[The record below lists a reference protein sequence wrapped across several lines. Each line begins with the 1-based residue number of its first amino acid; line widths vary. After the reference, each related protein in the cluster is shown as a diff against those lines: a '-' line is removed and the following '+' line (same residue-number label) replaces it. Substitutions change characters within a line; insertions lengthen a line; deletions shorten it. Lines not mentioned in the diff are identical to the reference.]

1 MGFKIAIL
9 ISGRGSNMLN
19 IIEACN
25 NKKLYSS
32 VNLVVSNRPNA
43 VGLKV
48 ANKYKVRTE
57 ILDSNNLT
65 KENFEI
71 LLDKILKKNNIN
83 LVCLAGFMKILS
95 KDFIKKWPKMI
106 LNIHPSVLPS
116 FKGLNAQRQAIENK
130 AKYSGCTVHFVNEE
144 MDSGEIIDQ
153 KIVGIS
159 TNDDVDSL
167 SKKILMEEHK
177 LYIKVLK
184 KLEKN
189 CGKNEQ
195 QTARKLL

>member
-48 ANKYKVRTE
+48 ASKYKVRTE

-65 KENFEI
+65 KENFES

-95 KDFIKKWPKMI
+95 KDFVKKWPKMI
-106 LNIHPSVLPS
+106 LNIHPSILPS

-153 KIVGIS
+153 KIVSIS

-184 KLEKN
+184 ELEKN

-195 QTARKLL
+195 

>member
-32 VNLVVSNRPNA
+32 VNLVVSNRPN
-43 VGLKV
+43 VLGLKV
-48 ANKYKVRTE
+48 ASKYKVRTE

-65 KENFEI
+65 KENFES

-95 KDFIKKWPKMI
+95 KDFVKKWPKMI
-106 LNIHPSVLPS
+106 LNIHPSILPS

-153 KIVGIS
+153 KIVSIS

-184 KLEKN
+184 ELEKN

-195 QTARKLL
+195 

>member
-32 VNLVVSNRPNA
+32 VNLVVSNRPN
-43 VGLKV
+43 VLGLKV
-48 ANKYKVRTE
+48 ASKYKVRTE

-65 KENFEI
+65 KENFES

-95 KDFIKKWPKMI
+95 KDFVKKWPKMI
-106 LNIHPSVLPS
+106 LNIHPSILPS

-153 KIVGIS
+153 KIVSIS
-159 TNDDVDSL
+159 NNDDVDSL

-184 KLEKN
+184 ELEKN

-195 QTARKLL
+195 

>member
-32 VNLVVSNRPNA
+32 VNLVVSNKPSA

-106 LNIHPSVLPS
+106 LNIHPSILPS

-159 TNDDVDSL
+159 TNDDVNSL

-184 KLEKN
+184 ELEKN

-195 QTARKLL
+195 

>member
-25 NKKLYSS
+25 SKKLYSS
-32 VNLVVSNRPNA
+32 VNLVVSNRPN
-43 VGLKV
+43 VLGLKV
-48 ANKYKVRTE
+48 ASKYKVRTE

-65 KENFEI
+65 KENFES

-95 KDFIKKWPKMI
+95 KDFVKKWPKMI
-106 LNIHPSVLPS
+106 LNIHPSILPS

-153 KIVGIS
+153 KIVSIS
-159 TNDDVDSL
+159 NNDDVDSL

-184 KLEKN
+184 ELEKN

-195 QTARKLL
+195 

>member
-32 VNLVVSNRPNA
+32 VKLVVSNRPNA

-48 ANKYKVRTE
+48 ASKYKVRTE

-106 LNIHPSVLPS
+106 LNIHPSILPS

-189 CGKNEQ
+189 CGKNE
-195 QTARKLL
+195 

>member
-32 VNLVVSNRPNA
+32 DNLVVSNRPN
-43 VGLKV
+43 VLGLKV
-48 ANKYKVRTE
+48 ASKYKVRTE

-65 KENFEI
+65 KENFES

-95 KDFIKKWPKMI
+95 KDFVKKWPKMI
-106 LNIHPSVLPS
+106 LNIHPSILPS

-153 KIVGIS
+153 KIVSIS
-159 TNDDVDSL
+159 NNDDVDSL

-184 KLEKN
+184 ELEKN

-195 QTARKLL
+195 

>member
-19 IIEACN
+19 IIEACK
-25 NKKLYSS
+25 NKKLSSS
-32 VNLVVSNRPNA
+32 VNLVVSNRPNV

-48 ANKYKVRTE
+48 ASKYKVRTE

-65 KENFEI
+65 KKKFES

-95 KDFIKKWPKMI
+95 KDFVKKWPKMI
-106 LNIHPSVLPS
+106 LNIHPSILPS

-144 MDSGEIIDQ
+144 MDSGEVIDQ

-184 KLEKN
+184 ELEKN

-195 QTARKLL
+195 

>member
-1 MGFKIAIL
+1 MGFKISIL

-32 VNLVVSNRPNA
+32 VSLVVSNRPNA

-48 ANKYKVRTE
+48 ASKYKVRTE

-65 KENFEI
+65 KENFES

-95 KDFIKKWPKMI
+95 KDFVKKWPKMI
-106 LNIHPSVLPS
+106 LNIHPSILPS

-153 KIVGIS
+153 KIVSIS

-184 KLEKN
+184 ELEKN

-195 QTARKLL
+195 

>member
-19 IIEACN
+19 IIEACK
-25 NKKLYSS
+25 NKKLCSS
-32 VNLVVSNRPNA
+32 VNLVVSNRPNV

-48 ANKYKVRTE
+48 ASKYKVRTE

-65 KENFEI
+65 KENFES

-95 KDFIKKWPKMI
+95 KDFVKKWPKMI
-106 LNIHPSVLPS
+106 LNIHPSILPS

-144 MDSGEIIDQ
+144 MDSGEVIDQ

-195 QTARKLL
+195 

>member
-19 IIEACN
+19 IIEACK
-25 NKKLYSS
+25 NKKLCSS
-32 VNLVVSNRPNA
+32 VNLVVSNRPNV

-48 ANKYKVRTE
+48 ASKYKVRTE

-65 KENFEI
+65 KKKFES

-95 KDFIKKWPKMI
+95 KDFVKKWPKMI
-106 LNIHPSVLPS
+106 LNIHPSILPS

-153 KIVGIS
+153 KIVSIS
-159 TNDDVDSL
+159 NNDDVDSL

-184 KLEKN
+184 ELEKN

-195 QTARKLL
+195 

>member
-32 VNLVVSNRPNA
+32 VSLVVSNRPNA

-48 ANKYKVRTE
+48 ASKYKVRTE

-65 KENFEI
+65 KENFES

-95 KDFIKKWPKMI
+95 KDFVKKWPKMI
-106 LNIHPSVLPS
+106 LNIHPSILPS

-153 KIVGIS
+153 KIVSIS

-184 KLEKN
+184 ELEKN

-195 QTARKLL
+195 

>member
-32 VNLVVSNRPNA
+32 VNLVVSNRPN
-43 VGLKV
+43 VLGLKV
-48 ANKYKVRTE
+48 ASKYKVRTE

-65 KENFEI
+65 KKKFES

-95 KDFIKKWPKMI
+95 KDFVKKWPKMI
-106 LNIHPSVLPS
+106 LNIHPSILPS

-153 KIVGIS
+153 KIVSIS

-195 QTARKLL
+195 

>member
-43 VGLKV
+43 AGLKV
-48 ANKYKVRTE
+48 ASKYKVRTE

-65 KENFEI
+65 RKNFEI
-71 LLDKILKKNNIN
+71 FLDKILKKNNIN

-106 LNIHPSVLPS
+106 LNIHPSILPS

-153 KIVGIS
+153 KIVAIS

>member
-32 VNLVVSNRPNA
+32 VNLVVSNRPN
-43 VGLKV
+43 VLGLKV
-48 ANKYKVRTE
+48 ASKYKVRTE

-65 KENFEI
+65 KKKFES

-95 KDFIKKWPKMI
+95 KDFVKKWPKMI
-106 LNIHPSVLPS
+106 LNIHPSILPS

-153 KIVGIS
+153 KIVSIS
-159 TNDDVDSL
+159 NNDDVDSL

-184 KLEKN
+184 ELEKN

-195 QTARKLL
+195 